1 MRFIHIAAAVSA
13 IAILVTLFPELSK
26 RLTLLDSP
34 SSPQLNIIRRAPS
47 AASSEQS
54 KQHPHRS
61 AEMDGRSL
69 DSTKHQDTSQSDHPT
84 SKPPLHELQLAT
96 NFELPATLMPKELQ
110 TWEIS
115 EANKNIT
122 TQFYQ
127 NLARVSNGRPDQP
140 SSSTQS
146 DDVTIIEPNAA
157 TDHARKVA
165 NALYQ
170 SIFGD
175 AACNAQLMN
184 TKLEVQLPTQ
194 PAIE

>member
-26 RLTLLDSP
+26 RLTLLDSS
-34 SSPQLNIIRRAPS
+34 SSPQLNIIRRRAPS

-61 AEMDGRSL
+61 AEMGGRSL
-69 DSTKHQDTSQSDHPT
+69 DSTKHQDTSESDHPT

-96 NFELPATLMPKELQ
+96 NFELPATLMPEKLQ
-110 TWEIS
+110 TWEIA
-115 EANKNIT
+115 EANQNIT

-127 NLARVSNGRPDQP
+127 NLARVSNEGPDQP
-140 SSSTQS
+140 SSSTQN

-157 TDHARKVA
+157 TDHARNVA
-165 NALYQ
+165 NALYR

-184 TKLEVQLPTQ
+184 TKMEVQLPIQ
-194 PAIE
+194 PGD